1 MADSNHSMQVRIASG
16 INVLLGALLSASP
29 WLLNYA
35 SQETDLTRNS
45 VVVGGLVVICAALR
59 TVWPGAKAAFSGA
72 NIAFGFWTLISSW
85 TFGRTVDQMYVWI
98 SLALGVAIMGFAA
111 WSGNATLT
119 AQRKQTFQG

>member
-1 MADSNHSMQVRIASG
+1 MSGSNYGIQIRIASG
-16 INVLLGALLSASP
+16 INVLLGGLLSASP

-45 VVVGGLVVICAALR
+45 VVIGGLVVMCAALR

-72 NIAFGFWTLISSW
+72 NVAFGFWTVISSW
-85 TFGRTVDQMYVWI
+85 TFGRMVDQTYVWT

-111 WSGNATLT
+111 WSGNATI
-119 AQRKQTFQG
+119 AAERKQTFQG

>member
-1 MADSNHSMQVRIASG
+1 MADSNHSMQVRIAGG

-45 VVVGGLVVICAALR
+45 LVIGGLVVICAALR

-98 SLALGVAIMGFAA
+98 SLALGVAIMGFAT
-111 WSGNATLT
+111 WSGNATLA